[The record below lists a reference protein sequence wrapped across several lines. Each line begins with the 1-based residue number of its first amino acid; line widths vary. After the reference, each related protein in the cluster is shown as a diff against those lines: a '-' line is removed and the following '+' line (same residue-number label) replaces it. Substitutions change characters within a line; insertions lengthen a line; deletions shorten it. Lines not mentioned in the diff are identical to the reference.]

1 MPRRWS
7 RKSSNLWASRC
18 PIFLSASAPGT
29 IGAKGQDNGH
39 RWRYYQWGHRLA
51 PSAPAGGAGP
61 GSHLYR
67 RIRARYVRDVRAFH
81 AVRYGKCRA
90 SGTARPQ
97 DVHADDRPD
106 VSVLLPA
113 DDRLDGVVHRRLRA
127 ALRPEESSFASLRL
141 GMDELRMVG
150 LFLLFAIAGFVLMV
164 VMSIIMTFVFG
175 AVGFFGSMANGS
187 QPGAG
192 FVLMMLAIYVLPT
205 FLIVRLAPAFALTVM
220 RRKIVIGEAWT
231 LTSGLFWVMFAG
243 YLVLNLLIFIVYLV
257 LVFAVISPLMV
268 MMMGSDPTAAM
279 GMMQGH
285 VGGGIAA
292 AMAVFGL
299 IFAILAGVSMAFNV
313 GGLAAATRSLTGES
327 DTDLAET
334 FA

>member
-1 MPRRWS
+1 MVTVGGIISGGIDLLRRRPLAALVWCLIYIGGFALGMFAMFVPFMQFAMANAGRQAPPDPRMFMQMIGQMY
-7 RKSSNLWASRC
+7 LFF
-18 PIFLSASAPGT
+18 FLLM
-29 IGAKGQDNGH
+29 IV
-39 RWRYYQWGHRLA
+39 LMV
-51 PSAPAGGAGP
+51 
-61 GSHLYR
+61 L
-67 RIRARYVRDVRAFH
+67 F
-81 AVRYGKCRA
+81 
-90 SGTARPQ
+90 TA
-97 DVHADDRPD
+97 A
-106 VSVLLPA
+106 
-113 DDRLDGVVHRRLRA
+113 LRA

-164 VMSIIMTFVFG
+164 VMSIVMTIVFG

-205 FLIVRLAPAFALTVM
+205 FLMVRLAPAFALTVM

-231 LTSGLFWVMFAG
+231 LTSGHFWVMFAG

-299 IFAILAGVSMAFNV
+299 IFAILAGVSMAFNA